1 MEYLAENKSRIL
13 GEYKTRRKA
22 LGNLL
27 NAADEQIE
35 QVEEQNVKLSLKYL
49 FTHMPI
55 SDMENYEPEL
65 FLSFAEHAVMLWE
78 NDHDIQ
84 NFSEEIFLNYILFY
98 RVNDEEIM
106 ACRALF
112 FEQITN
118 YLKNRSKRKADN
130 ISAVQDAIEKKVL
143 DINWWCAENVT
154 YHVTDGRTRAAK
166 SIYQSGFGRCGEES
180 VFTVNALR
188 SMGVPARQVYVPKW
202 AHCDDNH
209 AWVEVYVRGKWHFI
223 GACEPEPVLDRG
235 WFETAASRAMMVH
248 SRWFDTSVPANEKI
262 IGRDGMVTMLN
273 QLSRYAATGQLTVK
287 VLDEDEQPASK
298 AKVYCNV
305 LNYSEFMPIAVIET
319 DQNGNAELLTGE
331 GNLYLEALS
340 KGKNGESRYAAKA
353 IDVQKD
359 KEVTL
364 VLKEMPGTKCRN
376 QKFEKISFLMKAP
389 AETNRERVCLS
400 EKQEEG
406 KRAQLEETNRRR
418 ELLHKDMI
426 NEDIERF
433 LHIDEIEENK
443 EIRKKLIS
451 DLSVKDQTDVTF
463 EVLTDVWNT
472 NFKSGKRSVFSG
484 ENLYPEKIWINCVLH
499 PRIENEILMPHR
511 KRIQEFFT
519 EQEKDGFILDPRALW
534 QYLNRRISS
543 QDREEYNN
551 LITTPA
557 ACLYSG
563 AGSKKSKDIL
573 FVAILRAL
581 GIPAE
586 LNPVNKEPE
595 YYENGNFIP
604 VETVNRNRNAD
615 LIVRSEE
622 TGKNM
627 VSKFFEK
634 WTISRWTDEG
644 YQTLDLSNCH
654 VNEERM
660 EIQLESGGY
669 RIITSYRYPNGNQEG
684 TVYSFYLEEKEKKDI
699 TLNGKKLEVSDFQEH
714 PEFPGVPFAAVF
726 EEQGMA
732 NKIFQSGRHVL
743 IWLECG
749 REPTQHLIHE
759 ILEKQKEYKKYAEKF
774 CVMVQNE
781 KDLYDPMMKKLVT
794 EVPGMKILID
804 ANFDKAD
811 YAGKKMKM
819 NYLKFPMIMIA
830 DNKGK
835 IFYTNSGYNVGIGEL
850 LLQIIKMK
858 EEM

>member
-13 GEYKTRRKA
+13 EEYSTRRKA

-35 QVEEQNVKLSLKYL
+35 KVEERNVKLSLKYL

-65 FLSFAEHAVMLWE
+65 FLSFAEHAVMLWKK
-78 NDHDIQ
+78 NHNIQ
-84 NFSEEIFLNYILFY
+84 NYPEEIFLNYILFY

-112 FEQITN
+112 FDQISS
-118 YLKNRSKRKADN
+118 YLENRSKRKDDN
-130 ISAVQDAIEKKVL
+130 ISVLQDPMEKKAL

-209 AWVEVYVRGKWHFI
+209 AWVEVYVGGKWHFI
-223 GACEPEPVLDRG
+223 GACEPEPVLDKG

-248 SRWFDTSVPANEKI
+248 SRWFDTSAPANEKI
-262 IGRDGMVTMLN
+262 AGRDGMVTMLN
-273 QLSRYAATGQLTVK
+273 QLSRYARTGQLTVK
-287 VLDEDEQPASK
+287 VLDEDEQPVSK

-305 LNYSEFMPIAVIET
+305 LNYSEFKPIAVIET
-319 DQNGNAELLTGE
+319 NQNGDAELLTGA
-331 GNLYLEALS
+331 GHLYVEALS
-340 KGKNGESRYAAKA
+340 KGKNGESRYAAKV

-364 VLKEMPGTKCRN
+364 LLQEMPGTNCRN
-376 QKFEKISFLMKAP
+376 QQFEKNIFLMKAP
-389 AETNRERVCLS
+389 AEMDIERVCLS
-400 EKQEEG
+400 EKQEEE

-418 ELLHKDMI
+418 ELLHKGMI
-426 NEDIERF
+426 NDDIVRF

-443 EIRKKLIS
+443 EIRRKLIS
-451 DLSVKDQTDVTF
+451 GLSMKDQTDVTF
-463 EVLTDVWNT
+463 EVLIDVWNT
-472 NFKSGKRSVFSG
+472 NIKIGKKSAFSR
-484 ENLYPEKIWINCVLH
+484 ENLYPEKIWISGVLH

-511 KRIQEFFT
+511 KRILEFFT
-519 EQEKDGFILDPRALW
+519 EQEKDCFILDPRTIW
-534 QYLNRRISS
+534 QYLNQHISS
-543 QDREEYNN
+543 RDREEYDN

-573 FVAILRAL
+573 LVAILRTL

-595 YYENGNFIP
+595 YYKNGTFVSVKKVNGNK
-604 VETVNRNRNAD
+604 NAD
-615 LIVRSEE
+615 LVVQSEE
-622 TGKNM
+622 TGKNI
-627 VSKFFEK
+627 VSKYFEK
-634 WTISRWTDEG
+634 WTISRWMDEG
-644 YQTLDLSNCH
+644 YQTLDLSDYH
-654 VNEERM
+654 VNKECM
-660 EIQLESGGY
+660 EIQLEPGGY
-669 RIITSYRYPNGNQEG
+669 RIIASYRYPNGNQEG
-684 TVYSFYLEEKEKKDI
+684 IVYRFYLGEKEKKDI

-714 PEFPGVPFAAVF
+714 SEFSGIPFAAVF

-759 ILEKQKEYKKYAEKF
+759 ILEKRKEYEKYAEKF
-774 CVMVQNE
+774 CVMVRNE
-781 KDLYDPMMKKLVT
+781 KDLYDPLMKQLVT
-794 EVPGMKILID
+794 EIPGMKILID

-811 YAGKKMKM
+811 YAGKKIKM
-819 NYLKFPMIMIA
+819 EYLNFPMIMIA